1 MPTLFIVYTNNST
14 LNQELNLVEQEAI
27 AGLDIVRAILNLFPD
42 NAILIQFFAYLNSI
56 MFLVDT
62 DRKRI
67 QAIIKN
73 FTAVD
78 VITDDDIMMTGEVL
92 ATELGRI
99 IEAKIAVNEIK
110 TRLENL

>member
-1 MPTLFIVYTNNST
+1 
-14 LNQELNLVEQEAI
+14 
-27 AGLDIVRAILNLFPD
+27 
-42 NAILIQFFAYLNSI
+42 

-73 FTAVD
+73 CTAVD
-78 VITDDDIMMTGEVL
+78 VITDDDIKMTGEVL